1 VAKKKTAP
9 ELPTAP
15 LRDLLAWWKA
25 AKVSGAIIGG
35 LAVAL
40 YTKPR
45 ATRDVDAVIDI
56 ELSSLD
62 SFLKRGEARGF
73 RSRIPDPI
81 PFAAQSRMVIVT
93 HEESGIDVDMAIAGI
108 PYETDAIARA
118 RPYKL
123 GRLNV
128 PLLTPEDLVVFK
140 ILAYRP
146 VDKADVAHLFEFLP
160 DLDVAFIRRH
170 VEGFAEMLEEPELA
184 RELDRYR
191 SPPSDK

>member
-1 VAKKKTAP
+1 MPILERYRGFLQMVEMTKAMNWFTSTAEENAEVARRWRRLREIDRGQKKTAP

-15 LRDLLAWWKA
+15 LRDLLAWWKS

-45 ATRDVDAVIDI
+45 ATRDMGAVIDI
-56 ELSSLD
+56 ELSSLA
-62 SFLKRGEARGF
+62 SFLNRGESRGF

-118 RPYKL
+118 R
-123 GRLNV
+123 
-128 PLLTPEDLVVFK
+128 
-140 ILAYRP
+140 RP
-146 VDKADVAHLFEFLP
+146 
-160 DLDVAFIRRH
+160 RWR
-170 VEGFAEMLEEPELA
+170 
-184 RELDRYR
+184 R
-191 SPPSDK
+191 SPMAIEALNRRAIALP